1 MSNRVVMRV
10 YGESRR
16 ARFLK
21 VSHFCSQISKLTAM
35 ENSNQRKTP
44 LFAEVSVRNEDTRA
58 TRTNM
63 REGPDSRISS

>member
-35 ENSNQRKTP
+35 ENINQRKKP
-44 LFAEVSVRNEDTRA
+44 VSADVHFSDE
-58 TRTNM
+58 
-63 REGPDSRISS
+63 